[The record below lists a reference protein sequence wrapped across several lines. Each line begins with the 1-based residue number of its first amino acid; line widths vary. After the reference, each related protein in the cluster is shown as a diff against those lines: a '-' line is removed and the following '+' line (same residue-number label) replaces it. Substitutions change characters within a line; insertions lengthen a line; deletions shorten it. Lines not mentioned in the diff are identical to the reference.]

1 MMKNLAETVLI
12 MVATFSAVLLAVAA
26 AASIYSEGV

>member
-1 MMKNLAETVLI
+1 MMKNLAETIII
-12 MVATFSAVLLAVAA
+12 MVATFCAVLLVVAA